1 MARINVA
8 IADELNEWLANRS
21 KEMHISKTA
30 LVNLALEQYMNSY
43 KVISQADGIGE
54 LVKKM
59 QEIEKAL
66 SSGEL
71 KVIKAKD

>member
-8 IADELNEWLANRS
+8 IADELNDWLAVRS

-30 LVNLALEQYMNSY
+30 LVNLALEQYMQSY
-43 KVISQADGIGE
+43 KVISQSEGIGE

-66 SSGEL
+66 RSGEL
-71 KVIKAKD
+71 KVIKAED

>member
-8 IADELNEWLANRS
+8 IADELNDWLAVRS

-43 KVISQADGIGE
+43 KIITQADGIGE

-66 SSGEL
+66 NTGQL

>member
-1 MARINVA
+1 MARVNVVV
-8 IADELNEWLANRS
+8 ADELNDWLNKRS

-43 KVISQADGIGE
+43 KVISKSDGIGE

-59 QEIEKAL
+59 ATIEKAL
-66 SSGEL
+66 NTGEL
-71 KVIKAKD
+71 KVVKAKD

>member
-8 IADELNEWLANRS
+8 IADELNDWLAMRS

-30 LVNLALEQYMNSY
+30 LVNLALEQYMQSY
-43 KVISQADGIGE
+43 KVISQTDGIGE

-59 QEIEKAL
+59 QNIETAL
-66 SSGEL
+66 ISGEL
-71 KVIKAKD
+71 KVVRAED

>member
-30 LVNLALEQYMNSY
+30 LVNLALEQYMQSY
-43 KVISQADGIGE
+43 KVISQTDGIGE

-59 QEIEKAL
+59 QNIETAL
-66 SSGEL
+66 ISGEL
-71 KVIKAKD
+71 KVVRAED

>member
-1 MARINVA
+1 MARLNVA
-8 IADELNEWLANRS
+8 VADELNEWLAYRS

-66 SSGEL
+66 NSGEL
-71 KVIKAKD
+71 KVIKAEV

>member
-1 MARINVA
+1 MAKLNINISDNLMEWLDNRAKEINVT
-8 IADELNEWLANRS
+8 
-21 KEMHISKTA
+21 KTA
-30 LVNLALEQYMNSY
+30 LVNLALEQYMQSHI
-43 KVISQADGIGE
+43 VISQADGIGD

-66 SSGEL
+66 NTGEL

>member
-30 LVNLALEQYMNSY
+30 LVNLALEQYMQSY
-43 KVISQADGIGE
+43 KVISQSEGLGE

-66 SSGEL
+66 NTGEL
-71 KVIKAKD
+71 KVIKAKE

>member
-8 IADELNEWLANRS
+8 IADELNDWLALRS

-43 KVISQADGIGE
+43 KLISKADGIGE

-66 SSGEL
+66 NTGQL

>member
-30 LVNLALEQYMNSY
+30 LVNLALEQYMQSY
-43 KVISQADGIGE
+43 KVISQSEGIGE

-66 SSGEL
+66 NTGEL

>member
-8 IADELNEWLANRS
+8 IADELNDWLAVRS

-30 LVNLALEQYMNSY
+30 LVNLALEQYMQSY
-43 KVISQADGIGE
+43 KVISQSEGIGE

-59 QEIEKAL
+59 QSIEQAL
-66 SSGEL
+66 NSGEL
-71 KVIKAKD
+71 KVVRAED

>member
-8 IADELNEWLANRS
+8 IADELNDWLAMRS

-43 KVISQADGIGE
+43 KVITQADGIGE
-54 LVKKM
+54 MIKKM
-59 QEIEKAL
+59 AGIEKAL
-66 SSGEL
+66 ITGEL
-71 KVIKAKD
+71 KVIKAKE

>member
-1 MARINVA
+1 MARLNVA
-8 IADELNEWLANRS
+8 VADELNEWLGNRS

-30 LVNLALEQYMNSY
+30 LVNLALEQYMQSY
-43 KVISQADGIGE
+43 KIIAQTDGIGE

-59 QEIEKAL
+59 QTIETAL
-66 SSGEL
+66 ISGKL

>member
-1 MARINVA
+1 MAKLNIN
-8 IADELNEWLANRS
+8 ISDNLMDWLDMRA
-21 KEMHISKTA
+21 KEIHVTKTA

-43 KVISQADGIGE
+43 KIITKADGIGE

-66 SSGEL
+66 NTGEL

>member
-8 IADELNEWLANRS
+8 IADELNEWLAKRS

-30 LVNLALEQYMNSY
+30 LVNLALEQYMQSY
-43 KVISQADGIGE
+43 KVISQSEGIGE

-59 QEIEKAL
+59 QSIEQAL
-66 SSGEL
+66 NSGEL
-71 KVIKAKD
+71 KVSRAED

>member
-8 IADELNEWLANRS
+8 IADELNDWLAVRS

-43 KVISQADGIGE
+43 KIISQADGIGE

-66 SSGEL
+66 NSGEL

>member
-8 IADELNEWLANRS
+8 IADELNDWLAMRS

-30 LVNLALEQYMNSY
+30 LVNLALEQYMQSY
-43 KVISQADGIGE
+43 KVISQSDGIGE

-59 QEIEKAL
+59 RDIEKAL
-66 SSGEL
+66 NTGEL

>member
-1 MARINVA
+1 MAKLNINISDNLMEWLDMRAKEINVT
-8 IADELNEWLANRS
+8 
-21 KEMHISKTA
+21 KTA

-43 KVISQADGIGE
+43 KVIAQADGIGA

-59 QEIEKAL
+59 KDIEKAL
-66 SSGEL
+66 NTGEL

>member
-8 IADELNEWLANRS
+8 IADELNEWLASRS

>member
-30 LVNLALEQYMNSY
+30 LVNLALEQYMQSY
-43 KVISQADGIGE
+43 KVISQSDGIGD

-66 SSGEL
+66 NSGEL

>member
-43 KVISQADGIGE
+43 KVISKSDGIGE

-59 QEIEKAL
+59 AGIEKAL
-66 SSGEL
+66 NTGEL
-71 KVIKAKD
+71 KVVRAED

>member
-1 MARINVA
+1 MAKLNINISDNLMDWLDNRAKEINVT
-8 IADELNEWLANRS
+8 
-21 KEMHISKTA
+21 KTA
-30 LVNLALEQYMNSY
+30 LVNLALEQYMNSC

-66 SSGEL
+66 NTGEL
-71 KVIKAKD
+71 KVIKAED

>member
-8 IADELNEWLANRS
+8 IADELNDWLAMRS

-30 LVNLALEQYMNSY
+30 LVNLALEQYMQSY

-66 SSGEL
+66 NSGKL
-71 KVIKAKD
+71 KVVRAED

>member
-1 MARINVA
+1 MAKLNIN
-8 IADELNEWLANRS
+8 ISDNLMEWLDMRA
-21 KEMHISKTA
+21 KEIHVTKTA
-30 LVNLALEQYMNSY
+30 LVNLALEQYMQSY

-59 QEIEKAL
+59 VDIEKAL
-66 SSGEL
+66 NTGKL

>member
-8 IADELNEWLANRS
+8 IADELNDWLAMRS

-43 KVISQADGIGE
+43 KIITQADGIGE

-66 SSGEL
+66 NSGEL

>member
-8 IADELNEWLANRS
+8 IADDLNDWLAVRS

-43 KVISQADGIGE
+43 KIISQADGIGE

-66 SSGEL
+66 NSGEL

>member
-8 IADELNEWLANRS
+8 ISDELNDWLAVRS

-66 SSGEL
+66 NSGEL
-71 KVIKAKD
+71 KVIKAKV